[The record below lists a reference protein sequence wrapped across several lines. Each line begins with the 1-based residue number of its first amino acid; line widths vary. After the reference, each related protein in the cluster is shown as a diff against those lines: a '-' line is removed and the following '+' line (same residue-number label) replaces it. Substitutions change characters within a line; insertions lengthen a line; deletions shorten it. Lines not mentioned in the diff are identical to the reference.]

1 MDINTKEEKG
11 RTQVLLWS
19 ISEEG
24 ERVVLVDSFRPFCL
38 AVPRGEEGLRELRAS
53 LPAGAE
59 LEGPLKYRYFSET
72 VEAYRISFPGD
83 GALASWVK
91 RASRL
96 RNVEVFEDDVRSSIT
111 YFHVRGIEPSGWVE
125 VEVEG
130 EVELENVDLRALR
143 ISDIRRVEGGD
154 LPELRVM
161 GAHLIIPSQGP
172 TPSPKVDSIRAAAVS
187 TPEGTDYFQGD
198 EGEVISWLR
207 EKILEY
213 DPDVIVWW
221 RSNDVI
227 LPFIVQRASELG
239 IDFSVG
245 RERTGPHQSLFG
257 HFSIVGRINLDAH
270 DFVEDDPNIKLKNL
284 QSALEWYGLMPGR
297 FYEEFELSRALEE
310 DPQGVRA
317 FAEGVAEAMRSL
329 WDRFGN
335 YLAQVSRISSYPMD
349 YALVASPGFR
359 VEGYLMKGARKLS
372 VVIPKR
378 PKGFVPETYPG
389 GMVLE
394 PKPGVHENVAVLDFA
409 SMYPHI
415 ILNYNVSPDTLD
427 PECKEGSVRDP
438 EHGHCFSQA
447 PDGLYKSSVGELLEA
462 RKRIKAL
469 KSKVKKGSP
478 RWHILDA
485 QEKAIKVMTNA
496 IYGYSGWAGAR
507 WYRREV
513 AESITA
519 WGRNLLSQALKI
531 VKQEKLNIFYGDS
544 VTKDAK
550 ILIRSKGRIRYVPI
564 EELFEGEPDY
574 VDKASGK
581 EYKFLNDVETIT
593 LDESGKLVWKK
604 VKYVMRHKTYKK
616 IYRIQLT
623 NHWHLDVTED
633 HGIYG
638 YVNLANRRKWLNVDS
653 LGLTL
658 VRPEEFGEY
667 VKSIVIPCGT
677 VVDGGLGTEQEE
689 IRKWELIGYVLGD
702 GYWGGNYPGAKYYI
716 EISLGEDEAELVQK
730 LLEPNKRSGYIRN
743 YYRKDEKGTYK
754 ILSKELAK
762 DMLPFK
768 DANGKVI
775 PEAMLNLNPNLIA
788 AFLRG
793 YFSADGTVIMRR
805 GNPIVRITTINDR
818 LAEMTR
824 ALLFLLGISNSVF
837 QENNP
842 NRFLGRSSGTY
853 SKHIIIIDVNK
864 FAEKVGFIQD
874 RKNERLQTFTEGK
887 HKRTIRKFEFDI
899 KPITEIR
906 EIRYNDYV
914 YDIEV
919 EDTHRFFANW
929 ILIHNTDSLFLEFN
943 KNIINKIIAEIEKEL
958 GFEIKVDKVYKRVLF
973 TEVKKRYAGLT
984 EDGKLDIVGL
994 EAARGDWCRAARELQ
1009 REVALKVLS
1018 QGDVQ
1023 GAVALVHRRIR
1034 ELREG
1039 KVPLRDLVIW
1049 KGISRPLKAYKA
1061 RPPHVELAMRLE
1073 ARGYKIKVGDQIGF
1087 VVVKGAGRLRD
1098 KVKLHY
1104 EADPE
1109 EIDREYYV
1117 RNQLVPAAA
1126 RILKVFGVQE
1136 NALIP
1141 KEGVASLF
1149 EF

>member
-1 MDINTKEEKG
+1 MDINTKEERG

-38 AVPRGEEGLRELRAS
+38 AVPRGGEGLRELRAS

-531 VKQEKLNIFYGDS
+531 VKQEKLNIFYGD
-544 VTKDAK
+544 
-550 ILIRSKGRIRYVPI
+550 
-564 EELFEGEPDY
+564 
-574 VDKASGK
+574 
-581 EYKFLNDVETIT
+581 
-593 LDESGKLVWKK
+593 
-604 VKYVMRHKTYKK
+604 
-616 IYRIQLT
+616 
-623 NHWHLDVTED
+623 
-633 HGIYG
+633 
-638 YVNLANRRKWLNVDS
+638 
-653 LGLTL
+653 
-658 VRPEEFGEY
+658 
-667 VKSIVIPCGT
+667 
-677 VVDGGLGTEQEE
+677 
-689 IRKWELIGYVLGD
+689 
-702 GYWGGNYPGAKYYI
+702 
-716 EISLGEDEAELVQK
+716 
-730 LLEPNKRSGYIRN
+730 
-743 YYRKDEKGTYK
+743 
-754 ILSKELAK
+754 
-762 DMLPFK
+762 
-768 DANGKVI
+768 
-775 PEAMLNLNPNLIA
+775 
-788 AFLRG
+788 
-793 YFSADGTVIMRR
+793 
-805 GNPIVRITTINDR
+805 
-818 LAEMTR
+818 
-824 ALLFLLGISNSVF
+824 
-837 QENNP
+837 
-842 NRFLGRSSGTY
+842 
-853 SKHIIIIDVNK
+853 
-864 FAEKVGFIQD
+864 
-874 RKNERLQTFTEGK
+874 
-887 HKRTIRKFEFDI
+887 
-899 KPITEIR
+899 
-906 EIRYNDYV
+906 
-914 YDIEV
+914 
-919 EDTHRFFANW
+919 
-929 ILIHNTDSLFLEFN
+929 TDSLFLEFN
-943 KNIINKIIAEIEKEL
+943 KSVINKIIAEIEKEL

-973 TEVKKRYAGLT
+973 TEAKKRYAGLT

-1018 QGDVQ
+1018 EGDVQ

-1073 ARGYKIKVGDQIGF
+1073 AKGYKIKVGDQIGF

-1126 RILKVFGVQE
+1126 RILKVFGVHE